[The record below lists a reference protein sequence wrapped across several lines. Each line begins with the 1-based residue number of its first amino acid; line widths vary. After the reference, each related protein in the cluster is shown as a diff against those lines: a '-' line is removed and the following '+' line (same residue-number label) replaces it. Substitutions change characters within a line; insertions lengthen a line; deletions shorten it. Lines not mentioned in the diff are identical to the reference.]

1 MNIFN
6 KFLVRVSEEFRKKRA
21 GFVNGEKYSPS
32 VADAQVFWVSQAGL
46 RRCGRVGGRGY
57 LAVHHAVVVARL
69 DCRTVGERCSVKS
82 EESGCT
88 LGCWGR
94 VPSPA
99 KAQGTNNFC
108 TR

>member
-6 KFLVRVSEEFRKKRA
+6 KVLVRVSEEFSKKRA

-57 LAVHHAVVVARL
+57 LAVHHAVVVARCG
-69 DCRTVGERCSVKS
+69 CRTVGAKMLAED
-82 EESGCT
+82 
-88 LGCWGR
+88 WGTMVYKAAGGVR
-94 VPSPA
+94 VRSPA
-99 KAQGTNNFC
+99 
-108 TR
+108 RV